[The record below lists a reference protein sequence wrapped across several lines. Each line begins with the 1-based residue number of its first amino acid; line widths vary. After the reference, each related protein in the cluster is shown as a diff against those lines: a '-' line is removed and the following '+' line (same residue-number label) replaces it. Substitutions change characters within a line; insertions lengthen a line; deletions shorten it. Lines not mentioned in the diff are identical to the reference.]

1 MGLLWDQ
8 SRAVGSRERS
18 GRTAVKRASAQV
30 FSAGALVDGLCRQVF
45 ITCDI
50 RAFHGSWMCFMY
62 IDLVQALRLDAH
74 HCSPNRGCVWGA
86 YVKKI
91 FPDARSVYAGIP
103 ISSHGSFSVSCLFID
118 IFQLRPRE
126 LRLV

>member
-30 FSAGALVDGLCRQVF
+30 LFSAGAFVDGLCRQVF
-45 ITCDI
+45 ITCDV
-50 RAFHGSWMCFMY
+50 RAFHGSWMCFIY

-86 YVKKI
+86 YVKKD
-91 FPDARSVYAGIP
+91 FP
-103 ISSHGSFSVSCLFID
+103 
-118 IFQLRPRE
+118 
-126 LRLV
+126 